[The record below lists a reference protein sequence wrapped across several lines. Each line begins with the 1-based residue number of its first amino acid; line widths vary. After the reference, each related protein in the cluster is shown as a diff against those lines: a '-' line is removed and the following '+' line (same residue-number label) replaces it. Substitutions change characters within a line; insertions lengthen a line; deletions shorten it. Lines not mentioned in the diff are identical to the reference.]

1 MKICYLIT
9 LLFLSSLL
17 TSCDKEDEE
26 PVSEISISNITLAET
41 YTVGQAEKI
50 NVTIIKPTPC
60 HEIEEESATV
70 SGNTY
75 SYSFR
80 LLNNREFCIQV
91 VARDETVSVDFEP
104 TEAGEHTLNFYVDG
118 ELLETRTVLVT
129 E

>member
-1 MKICYLIT
+1 MKVFTLIT
-9 LLFLSSLL
+9 LLFLSSLIV
-17 TSCDKEDEE
+17 SCDKEDEE
-26 PVSEISISNITLAET
+26 PTPEISISNITLAET
-41 YTVGQAEKI
+41 YTVGQAEEI

-70 SGNTY
+70 SASTY
-75 SYSFR
+75 SYYFR

-91 VARDETVSVDFEP
+91 LARDETMSVNFEP
-104 TEAGEHTLNFYVDG
+104 TEAGEHLLNFYIDG